1 MLINDEKD
9 HFNALKHFKKFMNLN
24 KNPKSN
30 QSNHQLIKT

>member
-1 MLINDEKD
+1 MLINDKKE
-9 HFNALKHFKKFMNLN
+9 HFNVLKHLKKFMNLN